1 MIVKIMEP
9 AGSNFPGVQY
19 NDKKIDDGKGELM
32 VMKNFPSFI
41 DESSS
46 KEDVKNYLASV
57 SKSNK
62 VKKPQFHAAISTKF
76 REHSKEE
83 LAKIAEEFMDEMGY
97 GEQPFIA
104 VFHKDTENNHIHIVS
119 TRVDKSTGKKLNDSF
134 EKLKSQKALSKV
146 MDKLYG
152 VNAEQQIDKLL
163 NYQYGSLKQLDLLL
177 ERNRFRLSK
186 NKDDEKVFDILKNGV
201 IEKSVTENELVFT
214 TAKNDPRAKQL
225 KAILSKYKSIHSNKV
240 FKVEDR
246 RKQEGK
252 LPDEKH
258 NKDWKPK
265 IEFESQFQHKLRE
278 NFGIDIVFHQK
289 DGQRPFGYS
298 VIDHK
303 TGTVYKGS
311 DIIKINELFEFTSE
325 TMEKK
330 LFESLKDYNISNEA
344 SKEVLL
350 NYLKDQHLEKI
361 PKDFMLFETKKR
373 KDKETFKAVRDDVKE
388 YLKRQSGN
396 EIRIIK
402 SESGAYYAI
411 HSKLHYVGELENLIG
426 EKEYL
431 RFLHPEQNHES
442 LSENK
447 NENLKE
453 LSKSINDLMYQFS
466 KSSGGS
472 GKDPAESENK
482 KRRKRKKR

>member
-1 MIVKIMEP
+1 MEP

-19 NDKKIDDGKGELM
+19 NDKKINNGKGELM
-32 VMKNFPSFI
+32 MMKNFPSFI
-41 DESSS
+41 GESSS
-46 KEDVKNYLASV
+46 KEDVKNYLTSV

-62 VKKPQFHAAISTKF
+62 VKKPQFHATISTKF
-76 REHSKEE
+76 REHSKDE
-83 LAKIAEEFMDEMGY
+83 LTKIAEGFMDEMGY
-97 GEQPFIA
+97 GEQPYIA
-104 VFHKDTENNHIHIVS
+104 VFHNDTENNHIHIVS
-119 TRVDKSTGKKLNDSF
+119 TRVDKSTGKKINDSF

-146 MDKLYG
+146 MEKIYG
-152 VNAEQQIDKLL
+152 LNAEQQIDKLL

-177 ERNRFRLSK
+177 ERNGFRLSQ
-186 NKDDEKVFDILKNGV
+186 NKDDEKLFDILKNGV
-201 IEKSVTENELVFT
+201 IEKSVTENQLVFT
-214 TAKNDPRAKQL
+214 TEKNDPRAKQL

-258 NKDWKPK
+258 SEDWKPK
-265 IEFESQFQHKLRE
+265 IEFESQLQHKLRE

-303 TGTVYKGS
+303 SGTVYKGS
-311 DIIKINELFEFTSE
+311 DIIKINELFEFTTE
-325 TMEKK
+325 RMEKK

-350 NYLKDQHLEKI
+350 NYLKDQYPENV
-361 PKDFMLFETKKR
+361 PQDFMLFETKKR
-373 KDKETFKAVRDDVKE
+373 KDKETFKAVRDDVKD
-388 YLKRQSGN
+388 YLKWQSSN

-402 SESGAYYAI
+402 SETGAYYVI
-411 HSKLHYVGELENLIG
+411 HSKLHYVGELESLIG
-426 EKEYL
+426 EKEYQ
-431 RFLHPEQNHES
+431 RFLHPEQNQES

-472 GKDPAESENK
+472 GKDPAESENI

>member
-1 MIVKIMEP
+1 MEP

-19 NDKKIDDGKGELM
+19 NDKKIDNGKGELM

-41 DESSS
+41 DENS
-46 KEDVKNYLASV
+46 KEDVKNYMASV

-62 VKKPQFHAAISTKF
+62 VKKPQFHGAISTKF

-83 LAKIAEEFMDEMGY
+83 LAKIAEEFMNEMGY

-146 MDKLYG
+146 MEKIYG

-163 NYQYGSLKQLDLLL
+163 NYQYGSLKQLELLL
-177 ERNRFRLSK
+177 GRYGFRLSQ
-186 NKDDEKVFDILKNGV
+186 NKDDEKIFDILKNGV
-201 IEKSVTENELVFT
+201 IEKSITENELVFT

-258 NKDWKPK
+258 NEDWKPK

-278 NFGIDIVFHQK
+278 NFGIDVVFHQN
-289 DGQRPFGYS
+289 GAQRPFGYS

-311 DIIKINELFEFTSE
+311 DIIKINELFEFTTE

-344 SKEVLL
+344 SKDVLL
-350 NYLKDQHLEKI
+350 NYLKDQDPENV

-373 KDKETFKAVRDDVKE
+373 KGKETFKAVRDDVKE
-388 YLKRQSGN
+388 YIKRQSSN

-426 EKEYL
+426 EKEYQK
-431 RFLHPEQNHES
+431 FLHPEQNQES

-447 NENLKE
+447 NESLKE

-472 GKDPAESENK
+472 GKDLAENENK